1 MEEPAGKYVT
11 GPLEEFLFLKE
22 MGKKQVLVRYW
33 KRTFTEMPD
42 AVLSALYLYSFTS
55 SAELPS

>member
-22 MGKKQVLVRYW
+22 MGKKQVLLGICL
-33 KRTFTEMPD
+33 
-42 AVLSALYLYSFTS
+42 VLKTCSF
-55 SAELPS
+55 L